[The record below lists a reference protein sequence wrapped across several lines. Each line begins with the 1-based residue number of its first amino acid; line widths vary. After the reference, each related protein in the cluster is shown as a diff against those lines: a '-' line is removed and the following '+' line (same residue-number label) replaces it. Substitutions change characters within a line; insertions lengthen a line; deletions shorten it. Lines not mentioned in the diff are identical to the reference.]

1 MAGAFWMSALAI
13 GTSTVKQYNII
24 VALIDLCTVLWPLII
39 CFTLGYNPVFAF
51 VGKFSTMV
59 ISQLYRLYFIN
70 KKIKFNHKEFVSYL
84 ANVGVVFGL
93 LLGIIY
99 ISDTTRSYSLL
110 EFIGQSII
118 LEMVL
123 ILCYFNLRIKHS
135 RKKNFLFSYLKKRV
149 KK

>member
-1 MAGAFWMSALAI
+1 MKNSSKSLRSF
-13 GTSTVKQYNII
+13 
-24 VALIDLCTVLWPLII
+24 
-39 CFTLGYNPVFAF
+39 F

-59 ISQLYRLYFIN
+59 ISQIYRLYFIN
-70 KKIKFNHKEFVSYL
+70 KKIKFNQKEFVSYL
-84 ANVGVVFGL
+84 VNVGVVFGL

-123 ILCYFNLRIKHS
+123 TCVILIFGLNAAE
-135 RKKNFLFSYLKKRV
+135 KNFLFSYLKKRV
-149 KK
+149 KKWINSLLI